1 MAGITFKEN
10 PVNTSGNIPAA
21 GDTAPDFSLTGAD
34 LGDVTLGS
42 YKGKKLVLNIFPSID
57 TGVCA
62 TSVRKFN
69 EKASSLDNTAVLCIS
84 RDLPFAQSRFCGA
97 EGLNDVITLSEMK
110 DRNFG
115 AAYGME
121 MVDGPLKGLLA
132 RGVVVVDEEG
142 KVAYSEL
149 VPEIAQEPDY
159 EKALQAL

>member
-1 MAGITFKEN
+1 MAEITFKQN

-21 GDTAPDFSLTGAD
+21 GDAAPDFSLTGAD
-34 LGDVTLGS
+34 LGDVTLSG

-69 EKASSLDNTAVLCIS
+69 EKASSLENTAVLCIS
-84 RDLPFAQSRFCGA
+84 RDLPFAQARFCGA
-97 EGLNDVITLSEMK
+97 EGLTDVVTLSEMK
-110 DRNFG
+110 DRAFG
-115 AAYGME
+115 SAYGME

-132 RGVVVVDEEG
+132 RGGVVVDEDG
-142 KVAYSEL
+142 KVVYSEL

>member
-1 MAGITFKEN
+1 MAEITFKQN

-21 GDTAPDFSLTGAD
+21 GKAAPDFSLTGAD
-34 LGDVTLGS
+34 LGDVTLSG

-69 EKASSLDNTAVLCIS
+69 EKASSLKNTAVLCIS
-84 RDLPFAQSRFCGA
+84 RDLPFAQARFCGA
-97 EGLNDVITLSEMK
+97 EGLSNVVTLSEMK
-110 DRNFG
+110 DRTFG

-132 RGVVVVDEEG
+132 RGVVVVDEGG
-142 KVAYSEL
+142 KVVYSEL

-159 EKALQAL
+159 EKALLAL

>member
-21 GDTAPDFSLTGAD
+21 GDTAPEFSLTGAD

-69 EKASSLDNTAVLCIS
+69 EKASSLENIAVLCIS

-97 EGLNDVITLSEMK
+97 EGLNDVVTLSEMK